1 MDIRVHGP
9 EAGAAERAAVDSVL
23 GPPVPLS
30 GHAARS
36 RHDLVL
42 PALHAVQSRFGWLPP
57 GALNYICERLTL
69 PPAELFGVAT
79 FYHLFSLTPQPAKV
93 VHVCDDIA
101 CRIQGAE
108 EWCAELET
116 QLGAEDNPA
125 AKDGMTWR
133 RSPCLGQCERA
144 PAALLIEAGEVPSAS
159 PFGRGRREAREA
171 RARQGEASREAEG
184 HKFGQILEPSPGA
197 SDSRLSCLPL
207 PEGEGLI
214 PQFGQPGLRLLRRIG
229 RVDPESLEAYRG
241 DGGYTALERAIKLG
255 PDRIIREVT
264 ASNLVGRGGAA
275 FPTGRKWDAVA
286 KAAARPHYVVCNAD
300 ESEPGTFKDRVCP
313 RGRVLG

>member
-1 MDIRVHGP
+1 MDSHGHGA
-9 EAGAAERAAVDSVL
+9 EVGAAERAAVDSVL
-23 GPPVPLS
+23 GAPVPLS
-30 GHAARS
+30 GHAARP
-36 RHDLVL
+36 RRALLL
-42 PALHAVQSRFGWLPP
+42 PSLHAVQSRFGWLPP

-116 QLGAEDNPA
+116 QLGVEDNPA

-159 PFGRGRREAREA
+159 PFGRGRREAQ
-171 RARQGEASREAEG
+171 ARQGEASREAEG

-197 SDSRLSCLPL
+197 SDSRLSRRPL

-214 PQFGQPGLRLLRRIG
+214 P
-229 RVDPESLEAYRG
+229 
-241 DGGYTALERAIKLG
+241 
-255 PDRIIREVT
+255 
-264 ASNLVGRGGAA
+264 
-275 FPTGRKWDAVA
+275 
-286 KAAARPHYVVCNAD
+286 
-300 ESEPGTFKDRVCP
+300 
-313 RGRVLG
+313 

>member
-159 PFGRGRREAREA
+159 PFGRGRREAR
-171 RARQGEASREAEG
+171 ARQGEASREAEG

-197 SDSRLSCLPL
+197 SDSRLS
-207 PEGEGLI
+207 
-214 PQFGQPGLRLLRRIG
+214 
-229 RVDPESLEAYRG
+229 
-241 DGGYTALERAIKLG
+241 
-255 PDRIIREVT
+255 
-264 ASNLVGRGGAA
+264 
-275 FPTGRKWDAVA
+275 
-286 KAAARPHYVVCNAD
+286 
-300 ESEPGTFKDRVCP
+300 
-313 RGRVLG
+313 